1 MKHAVAL
8 RNHSTYWAFVL
19 HRVSGLALAV
29 FVPFHLYTLALA
41 VEDAARFDAF
51 MKWTEDSA
59 VKIGETL
66 LVVLLAGHLVGGL
79 RLLALE
85 FLAWRD
91 WQKSFAAVTAGI
103 ALVCGLL
110 YLFNSV

>member
-1 MKHAVAL
+1 MRHAVAL
-8 RNHSTYWAFVL
+8 RNHPTYWAFVL

-29 FVPFHLYTLALA
+29 FVPVHLYTLSLA

-51 MKWTEDSA
+51 LEWTEAPA
-59 VKIGETL
+59 VKAGEAL
-66 LVVLLAGHLVGGL
+66 LVLLLAGHLAGGL

-91 WQKSFAAVTAGI
+91 WQKSLVAAAAGI
-103 ALVCGLL
+103 AVACGLL
-110 YLFNSV
+110 FLMNAP